1 MNKKIK
7 SGITLRLLDN
17 WLFKRLPGGD
27 AIIALRISANTG
39 TEIQNELLDIICK
52 TYRKFD
58 RVPINNLHIFLPVLS
73 LSSIRC
79 ILRDIY
85 DAVDIARVYTDSI
98 AVKKITVHATKMYY
112 IYKKNPVILAMEQ
125 EFNDIETKK
134 MKSYLKIDGSA
145 FVHFSLSSNINS
157 YYKKGIIIGY
167 DISTNYY
174 NIPGIYIECR
184 YINGVCKKIWL
195 DQIHC
200 HGDVRLI
207 FE

>member
-98 AVKKITVHATKMYY
+98 AVKKITVHATRMYY
-112 IYKKNPVILAMEQ
+112 IYRKNPVILAMEQ

-145 FVHFSLSSNINS
+145 VVHFSLSSNINS
-157 YYKKGIIIGY
+157 YYKRSITIGY
-167 DISTNYY
+167 GIPTNYY
-174 NIPGIYIECR
+174 NIPGIYIGYQ
-184 YINGVCKKIWL
+184 YINEVCKKIWL

-200 HGDVRLI
+200 YGDVCLI